1 MKVLAIGGPSD
12 SGKTTL
18 VERLAG
24 RLSERGPVGTVKHV
38 DCEVDLDA
46 EGTDTDRHRAA
57 GAARTYGITDG
68 ERIVTGDT
76 LPLEAALDDLAHT
89 CEYALVE
96 GYRGATLPRV
106 VLGAGEK
113 ALGSGAKDHRGRVL
127 ARARSADEVSLPE
140 LVDEIEGLSPY
151 VCPATLE
158 SRIRRSFAANGTA
171 SVANEPGALATLAGR
186 VPRRAGDG
194 GERLVLSEPDPTT
207 SDVPDSLG
215 VRKLVD
221 DLHARDGVR
230 ELLVG
235 SRAQLV
241 DSEPGAVF
249 VVALA
254 DDRNAAFRAVEDA
267 RERIE
272 SRLALSRAKVTVGDE
287 SDGAVP
293 GR

>member
-24 RLSERGPVGTVKHV
+24 QLSERGAVGTVKHI
-38 DCEVDLDA
+38 DCAVDLDA
-46 EGTDTDRHRAA
+46 DGTDTDRHRAA
-57 GAARTYGITDG
+57 GAARTYGLTDG

-76 LPLEAALDDLAHT
+76 LSLEAALDNLAHT

-113 ALGSGAKDHRGRVL
+113 DHRGRVL
-127 ARARSADEVSLPE
+127 TRARCADAVDLPA
-140 LVDEIEGLSPY
+140 LLDEIEGLAPY
-151 VCPATLE
+151 VCPATLG
-158 SRIRRSFAANGTA
+158 SRIRRSPEADGT
-171 SVANEPGALATLAGR
+171 GALATLTGR
-186 VPRRAGDG
+186 VPPRVGDG
-194 GERLVLSEPDPTT
+194 GERLLVSEPDPAT
-207 SDVPDSLG
+207 SDVPDALG
-215 VRKLVD
+215 VRYLVG

-235 SRAQLV
+235 SRAGLS
-241 DSEPGAVF
+241 DSDPDAVF

-254 DDRNAAFRAVEDA
+254 DGRGVAFEAVEDA

-272 SRLALSRAKVTVGDE
+272 SGLILSEAEVAVCDE
-287 SDGAVP
+287 SAGTVP